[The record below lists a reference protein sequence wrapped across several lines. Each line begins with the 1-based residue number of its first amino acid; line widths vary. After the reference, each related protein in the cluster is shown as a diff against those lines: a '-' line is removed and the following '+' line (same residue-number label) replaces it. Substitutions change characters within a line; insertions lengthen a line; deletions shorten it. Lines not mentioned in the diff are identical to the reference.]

1 MLGQTICEKLSWDPQ
16 IKVTEGTSYIL
27 SVILP
32 MNYLLYFYIV
42 ENYLGNWY
50 IMITLWIQTVNKQG
64 LLYLIQQNS
73 SQPEAEVTLESS
85 LPQ

>member
-1 MLGQTICEKLSWDPQ
+1 
-16 IKVTEGTSYIL
+16 
-27 SVILP
+27 
-32 MNYLLYFYIV
+32 MNYLSYFYTV

-64 LLYLIQQNS
+64 LLYLIQQNNP
-73 SQPEAEVTLESS
+73 QPEAEVTLESS